1 MNRNPSHFLINDQ
14 AGKEIY
20 LYCAITTFCAKNLIL
35 RVSFRRGK
43 YFSDITVII
52 AILSTLMHTGQIK
65 DNIETP

>member
-1 MNRNPSHFLINDQ
+1 MSQYLINDQ

-35 RVSFRRGK
+35 RVSLRREI
-43 YFSDITVII
+43 YLSEITVII
-52 AILSTLMHTGQIK
+52 AILSTLMHIGQIK